1 MEKIELV
8 MVVERRCG
16 SGGEVD
22 RDGGRL
28 KVVFFQGL
36 ERSGVKELIS

>member
-1 MEKIELV
+1 

-16 SGGEVD
+16 SGGEDD

-28 KVVFFQGL
+28 KVVFFRGL
-36 ERSGVKELIS
+36 REVE